1 MSAFLLQLYEAEFI
15 QTVERLIVEEDPI
28 LTARLQGKLQGLRRV
43 VDLPYI
49 LLESDEVSDARRQ
62 RDARRTG

>member
-1 MSAFLLQLYEAEFI
+1 MSVFLLRLYEAEWT
-15 QTVERLIVEEDPI
+15 QTLERLITEEDPI
-28 LTARLQGKLQGLRRV
+28 ETARLQGKAQGLRRA